1 MKVNAPGNI
10 ILLGEYAVLEEGGLG
25 VACAVER
32 RVRLEAHPA
41 PDFLVEAVW
50 PGGSSTWTPGGGT
63 VSPVVS
69 AAYQVVNEWRRS
81 QKAGDIPGMRV
92 RIDSSELFLEHGRKA
107 GFGSSAAVA
116 AALVIALCAGPARA
130 PDGPDATGAH
140 LALAAHRLA
149 QGGAGSGYD
158 VFCSFFGGRGM
169 FQGGRVPTWKKHRPS
184 QKPFADAR
192 LYLFRG
198 PAAVSTRGAIQSF
211 LQWKDR
217 NAERARRFVDESNK
231 NVKAFLGAEST
242 REAGEAL
249 RKGRETAVALGD
261 EIGVEARIPA
271 PARN

>member
-116 AALVIALCAGPARA
+116 AALVIALCAARRALQTVRTLQARTSRWPHIAWPRGAPAAAMTYFVPFSAAGGCFREDAFQPGRSIGHLRSLLQMPGFTCSVVRPRYLLGVPSNRFSNGRIETRNA
-130 PDGPDATGAH
+130 P
-140 LALAAHRLA
+140 
-149 QGGAGSGYD
+149 AGSWM
-158 VFCSFFGGRGM
+158 S
-169 FQGGRVPTWKKHRPS
+169 PTR
-184 QKPFADAR
+184 
-192 LYLFRG
+192 
-198 PAAVSTRGAIQSF
+198 T
-211 LQWKDR
+211 
-217 NAERARRFVDESNK
+217 
-231 NVKAFLGAEST
+231 
-242 REAGEAL
+242 
-249 RKGRETAVALGD
+249 
-261 EIGVEARIPA
+261 
-271 PARN
+271 